1 MDNEIIK
8 HIFSEMHQR
17 GNTWFT
23 GAIVMAVVALISC
36 VRLIFR

>member
-8 HIFSEMHQR
+8 QMFSEMHQR

-23 GAIVMAVVALISC
+23 GAIIMAVVALVSLA
-36 VRLIFR
+36 RLILR